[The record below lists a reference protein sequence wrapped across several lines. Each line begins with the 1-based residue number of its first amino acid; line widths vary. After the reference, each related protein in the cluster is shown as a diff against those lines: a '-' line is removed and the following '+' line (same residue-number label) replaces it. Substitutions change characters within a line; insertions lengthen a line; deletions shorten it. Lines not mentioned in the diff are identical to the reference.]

1 MLMALDT
8 FVFSLPTLAYDRL
21 ERSTTWRHVAAD
33 RLGARPSRQFVGPG
47 DDTIRLSGL
56 IAPELTGMAA
66 SLDVLRAMADD
77 GNAYALVEGTG
88 VVYGAFTV
96 GEVNEVKTQFFADGA
111 AWRIEFTMTLTRVDD
126 NRDAERRA

>member
-1 MLMALDT
+1 MALDT
-8 FVFSLPTLAYDRL
+8 FVFSLPTLAYDRM
-21 ERSTTWRHVAAD
+21 ERNTTWRHVPAD
-33 RLGARPSRQFVGPG
+33 RLGARPARQFVGPG

-96 GEVNEVKTQFFADGA
+96 GEVNEVKTLFFADGA
-111 AWRIEFTMTLTRVDD
+111 AWRIEFTMTLNRVDD